1 MIVYISINI
10 TIVKNDHNNNIWYL
24 RITCHTYFERMV
36 MTQKSVVHPNS
47 HRRLGEVSYLLL
59 HFQKDKIC
67 RWRDLEF
74 VDNSEEQEANE
85 TWKTG
90 VCSPWMSLDAVC
102 VKYINDRGQK
112 VFETTF
118 SAFDKSRVLPAS

>member
-1 MIVYISINI
+1 
-10 TIVKNDHNNNIWYL
+10 
-24 RITCHTYFERMV
+24 MV

-85 TWKTG
+85 T
-90 VCSPWMSLDAVC
+90 
-102 VKYINDRGQK
+102 
-112 VFETTF
+112 
-118 SAFDKSRVLPAS
+118 